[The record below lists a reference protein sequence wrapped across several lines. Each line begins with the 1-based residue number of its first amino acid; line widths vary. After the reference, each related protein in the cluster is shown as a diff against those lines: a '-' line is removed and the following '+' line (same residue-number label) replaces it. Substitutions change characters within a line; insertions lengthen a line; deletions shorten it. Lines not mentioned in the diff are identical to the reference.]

1 MKKYEL
7 NPEESFYENI
17 IKVFRMKMEHEKVKF
32 DYINP
37 NLMTEIVEKLEAYY
51 NVDVDEDICEWITGM
66 YGA

>member
-1 MKKYEL
+1 MEKYEL
-7 NPEESFYENI
+7 NPEESFYNNI

-37 NLMTEIVEKLEAYY
+37 NMMSEILEKLENYG
-51 NVDVDEDICEWITGM
+51 NFEVDEEIWDWIRDM